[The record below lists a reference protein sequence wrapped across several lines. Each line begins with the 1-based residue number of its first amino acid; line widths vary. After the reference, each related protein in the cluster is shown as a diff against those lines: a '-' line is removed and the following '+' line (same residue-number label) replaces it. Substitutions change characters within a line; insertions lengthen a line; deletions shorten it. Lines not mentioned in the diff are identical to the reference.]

1 MKLPNID
8 RAVLDPSKIRDYL
21 LSKEHPV
28 GRFKAAFFGS
38 LVHAVKDW
46 ERLRDDL
53 LQVSR
58 DVDVVM
64 GQASDF
70 GQKYEIR
77 GRLEGPSGRS
87 AEVVLVW
94 MILHE
99 EDVPRFITAYP
110 GGK

>member
-1 MKLPNID
+1 VKLPNVD
-8 RAVLDPSKIRDYL
+8 RAVVDRSKIRDYL

-38 LVHAVKDW
+38 LGYERKDW

-53 LQVSR
+53 LGVSR
-58 DVDVVM
+58 QVEVVVKE
-64 GQASDF
+64 SSEF
-70 GQKYEIR
+70 GRKYEIR
-77 GRLEGPSGRS
+77 CRLEGPSGRS
-87 AEVVLVW
+87 AEIVIVW
-94 MILHE
+94 IILRE